1 MNKTTR
7 IILSALLVVALL
19 LAALI
24 IPAGAADT
32 NNVIKNTSGNS
43 VYLLGDA
50 DRDGDVSAAD
60 VVSILRWDVGISKDS
75 VDADWLLYTGD
86 VDRDG
91 KVDILDATYIRR
103 WLAGLYVPYS
113 VGEPLQNDTSPEEII
128 WPLPGRYYPN
138 VHSEDHPYITV
149 SAPAGT
155 PVLAAE
161 SGVVVAVAN
170 TCTHSNSF
178 ICMCNGGYG
187 NHVWIRTDSGIEMIY
202 GYLIATNVE
211 VGDTVKAGDTIGY
224 VGETGYATG
233 PSLLFECRQNGVKI
247 NPLSLYIAI

>member
-32 NNVIKNTSGNS
+32 NNVIKDTSGNS

-113 VGEPLQNDTSPEEII
+113 VGEPIQNDTSPEEKI
-128 WPLPGRYYPN
+128 WPVPG
-138 VHSEDHPYITV
+138 
-149 SAPAGT
+149 
-155 PVLAAE
+155 
-161 SGVVVAVAN
+161 
-170 TCTHSNSF
+170 
-178 ICMCNGGYG
+178 
-187 NHVWIRTDSGIEMIY
+187 
-202 GYLIATNVE
+202 
-211 VGDTVKAGDTIGY
+211 
-224 VGETGYATG
+224 
-233 PSLLFECRQNGVKI
+233 
-247 NPLSLYIAI
+247 